1 MGHLAFAVFLL
12 SWGLV
17 GQASASNAG
26 RAGPVSAEAP
36 SSPLGSG
43 VADESTC
50 LNGNST
56 LGSCASGD
64 PAGITCATAA
74 QEAQD
79 WRQTISSTLTGGK
92 QAKVRLTPCP
102 TGIDTTSGA
111 GYQVLLSGG
120 GNSEAVN
127 IVPTRGDCTS
137 GASSGTIHFTPF
149 FNWKL
154 AATMAAMNCAASSCS
169 PMSPARFGSTPGTRP
184 TLPTT
189 SMWTRATGEARP
201 DRPSRHNHDA
211 MGLDLGSAQR
221 D

>member
-102 TGIDTTSGA
+102 TG
-111 GYQVLLSGG
+111 
-120 GNSEAVN
+120 
-127 IVPTRGDCTS
+127 
-137 GASSGTIHFTPF
+137 
-149 FNWKL
+149 
-154 AATMAAMNCAASSCS
+154 
-169 PMSPARFGSTPGTRP
+169 GSTRRAERAIKCFFQAAE
-184 TLPTT
+184 TLKRST
-189 SMWTRATGEARP
+189 SCLRGAIVLRARLRGRFTSRRFSTG
-201 DRPSRHNHDA
+201 S
-211 MGLDLGSAQR
+211 
-221 D
+221 